1 MAVFNFF
8 IFIWRII
15 FVGDNMQKINV
26 ELISNFINKNNLT
39 KTKFCKLCGIS
50 LKTLNKFYNNDFS
63 LTIPPL
69 IKVLKVLNISSCDLI
84 IIN

>member
-1 MAVFNFF
+1 
-8 IFIWRII
+8 
-15 FVGDNMQKINV
+15 MQKINV

-63 LTIPPL
+63 LTIPQL
-69 IKVLKVLNISSCDLI
+69 IKVLKVYPDSCRSFCSLFPA
-84 IIN
+84 